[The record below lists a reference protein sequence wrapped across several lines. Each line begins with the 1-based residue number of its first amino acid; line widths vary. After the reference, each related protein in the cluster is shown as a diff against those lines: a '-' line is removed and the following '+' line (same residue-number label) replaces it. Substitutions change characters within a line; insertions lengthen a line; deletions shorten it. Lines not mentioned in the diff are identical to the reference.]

1 MSPPIIHKDIKPEN
15 ILLNSLMQA
24 KLTDFGWSKYM
35 KIEEKITICGTP
47 TYLAPEIINNTGHDE
62 KIDIWCIWN

>member
-24 KLTDFGWSKYM
+24 KPTDFGWSKYM
-35 KIEEKITICGTP
+35 KIGKKITVCGTP
-47 TYLAPEIINNTGHDE
+47 TYLAP
-62 KIDIWCIWN
+62 